1 LMGHR
6 SAHETGV
13 YLHRLPGRAEAA
25 VELLRRGYKKL

>member
-1 LMGHR
+1 MGHR

-25 VELLRRGYKKL
+25 VNLLSRTPKTNL